1 MTTLRTIGRECIL
14 FVGLFALCLMTTQA
28 ASAGDAD
35 FLVSPELLR
44 HAGLEIVW
52 TSELPMK
59 PAVSMPNG
67 KAEILAQLLLL
78 GNRVY
83 AISSANYMVS
93 MDKDTGQTVFA
104 RSIAPAGIPVTG
116 LRLYGDTILSVG
128 GSKLEELDAQ
138 TGVQLSQVD
147 VGLGIT
153 CPAARN
159 SGFYYVACTDNRM
172 HVYRAEDRVQIFE
185 AAAINNSTITSI
197 VADDEFVVF
206 ATDEGDVIA
215 VAPDVPRRLWQFKA
229 AEAIAGP
236 VVKDWKSLF
245 FASEDTNVYRLDV
258 VGLPEKTQLV
268 WKYQAAAVLDQAPR
282 VTQEVVYQPVRGKGV
297 TAIDRETGSRLWRV
311 PGGADLLAEAG
322 GKAYVITKGEKL
334 VVMDNAKAQTIY
346 SVNFTGVTVYA
357 SNTGDDKIY
366 IADKRGRVMC
376 LKPVE

>member
-1 MTTLRTIGRECIL
+1 MTTLRMTGREFVL
-14 FVGLFALCLMTTQA
+14 FLGLFTLCFAQMEV
-28 ASAGDAD
+28 ASAGDSD
-35 FLVSPELLR
+35 FLVSAELLR
-44 HAGLEIVW
+44 HADLKIVW
-52 TSELPMK
+52 TSELPIK
-59 PAVSMPNG
+59 
-67 KAEILAQLLLL
+67 KAETLAQLLLL

-83 AISSANYMVS
+83 AVSSANYMVS
-93 MDKDTGQTVFA
+93 MDKETGETVFA
-104 RSIAPAGIPVTG
+104 RSIAPAGFPITA

-138 TGVQLSQVD
+138 TGVRLSQVD

-185 AAAINNSTITSI
+185 AAAINNSTITTI

-206 ATDEGDVIA
+206 ATDAGDVIA
-215 VAPDVPRRLWQFKA
+215 VAPDVPRRLWQFRA

-236 VVKDWKSLF
+236 VVKDWMSLF
-245 FASEDTNVYRLDV
+245 FASEDTNVYRLDA
-258 VGLPEKTQLV
+258 VGLPEKTRLI

-311 PGGADLLAEAG
+311 PGGVDLLAEAG
-322 GKAYVITKGEKL
+322 GRAYVITKGEKL
-334 VVMDNAKAQTIY
+334 VVMDNAKAQTLY
-346 SVNFTGVTVYA
+346 SVNFAGVTVYA